1 MNILVTGANG
11 QLGTELRNVTA
22 GSRDNYIFS
31 DVVSADGVHTFIL
44 DITDLRAVRKAC
56 ATLEVD
62 VIINCAAYTN
72 VDMAEED
79 PQSAMPLNASA
90 PANLAVAAAETGAF
104 LIQISTDYVFRG
116 DSSVPYREDS
126 PTEPLGVYGETKL
139 AGERA
144 VRSSGCDWIIIRTAW
159 LYSPYGKNFVKTMQ
173 RLTAEKDSLRVVS
186 DQIGSPTYARDL
198 ASLIVRMIDG
208 GLEGKD
214 GIYHYTDE
222 GEVSWYE
229 FAKAICELS
238 GNRCDI
244 SPCTSEE
251 YPSKAQRPHYSVLD
265 KTKVKAV
272 FGVEVPCWLDS
283 LKACLERMQ

>member
-79 PQSAMPLNASA
+79 PQSAMTLNASA

-104 LIQISTDYVFRG
+104 LIQISTTSSGAIRPFPTGKILRLDRLGSMGRPNWRVRG
-116 DSSVPYREDS
+116 LFGVRAATGSSSVPHGS
-126 PTEPLGVYGETKL
+126 IPLTERISSRRCSGSLPRRIPSGWSRT
-139 AGERA
+139 
-144 VRSSGCDWIIIRTAW
+144 RSGRLPMRGIW
-159 LYSPYGKNFVKTMQ
+159 LP
-173 RLTAEKDSLRVVS
+173 
-186 DQIGSPTYARDL
+186 
-198 ASLIVRMIDG
+198 
-208 GLEGKD
+208 
-214 GIYHYTDE
+214 
-222 GEVSWYE
+222 
-229 FAKAICELS
+229 
-238 GNRCDI
+238 
-244 SPCTSEE
+244 
-251 YPSKAQRPHYSVLD
+251 
-265 KTKVKAV
+265 
-272 FGVEVPCWLDS
+272 
-283 LKACLERMQ
+283 

>member
-79 PQSAMPLNASA
+79 PQSAMTLNASA
-90 PANLAVAAAETGAF
+90 PANLAVAASETGAF

-126 PTEPLGVYGETKL
+126 PTGPLGVYG
-139 AGERA
+139 
-144 VRSSGCDWIIIRTAW
+144 
-159 LYSPYGKNFVKTMQ
+159 
-173 RLTAEKDSLRVVS
+173 
-186 DQIGSPTYARDL
+186 
-198 ASLIVRMIDG
+198 
-208 GLEGKD
+208 
-214 GIYHYTDE
+214 
-222 GEVSWYE
+222 
-229 FAKAICELS
+229 
-238 GNRCDI
+238 
-244 SPCTSEE
+244 
-251 YPSKAQRPHYSVLD
+251 
-265 KTKVKAV
+265 
-272 FGVEVPCWLDS
+272 
-283 LKACLERMQ
+283 

>member
-79 PQSAMPLNASA
+79 PQSAMTLNASA
-90 PANLAVAAAETGAF
+90 PANLAVAASETGAF

-126 PTEPLGVYGETKL
+126 PTGPLGVYGETKL

-186 DQIGSPTYARDL
+186 DQIGSPTYTWDL
-198 ASLIVRMIDG
+198 VSLIVRMIHG
-208 GLEGKD
+208 GLEG
-214 GIYHYTDE
+214 
-222 GEVSWYE
+222 
-229 FAKAICELS
+229 
-238 GNRCDI
+238 
-244 SPCTSEE
+244 
-251 YPSKAQRPHYSVLD
+251 
-265 KTKVKAV
+265 
-272 FGVEVPCWLDS
+272 
-283 LKACLERMQ
+283 

>member
-1 MNILVTGANG
+1 M
-11 QLGTELRNVTA
+11 
-22 GSRDNYIFS
+22 
-31 DVVSADGVHTFIL
+31 
-44 DITDLRAVRKAC
+44 
-56 ATLEVD
+56 D

-79 PQSAMPLNASA
+79 PQSAMTLNASA

-126 PTEPLGVYGETKL
+126 PTGPL

-251 YPSKAQRPHYSVLD
+251 YPSKVQRPHYSVLD

>member
-1 MNILVTGANG
+1 MHILVTGARG
-11 QLGTELRNVTA
+11 QLGTELKSELERRVPGVT
-22 GSRDNYIFS
+22 DYI
-31 DVVSADGVHTFIL
+31 DREEL
-44 DITDLRAVRKAC
+44 DLTDAKAVDAFVRRG
-56 ATLEVD
+56 D
-62 VIINCAAYTN
+62 YSHIINCAAYTN

-79 PQSAMPLNASA
+79 PQSAMTLNASA

-126 PTEPLGVYGETKL
+126 PTGPLGVYGETKL

-222 GEVSWYE
+222 GMVSWYE

>member
-1 MNILVTGANG
+1 MNILVTGANR

-79 PQSAMPLNASA
+79 PQSAMTLNASA

-126 PTEPLGVYGETKL
+126 PTGPLGVYGETKL

-173 RLTAEKDSLRVVS
+173 RLTAEKDSLRVV
-186 DQIGSPTYARDL
+186 
-198 ASLIVRMIDG
+198 
-208 GLEGKD
+208 
-214 GIYHYTDE
+214 
-222 GEVSWYE
+222 
-229 FAKAICELS
+229 
-238 GNRCDI
+238 
-244 SPCTSEE
+244 
-251 YPSKAQRPHYSVLD
+251 
-265 KTKVKAV
+265 
-272 FGVEVPCWLDS
+272 
-283 LKACLERMQ
+283 

>member
-1 MNILVTGANG
+1 
-11 QLGTELRNVTA
+11 
-22 GSRDNYIFS
+22 
-31 DVVSADGVHTFIL
+31 
-44 DITDLRAVRKAC
+44 
-56 ATLEVD
+56 
-62 VIINCAAYTN
+62 
-72 VDMAEED
+72 
-79 PQSAMPLNASA
+79 
-90 PANLAVAAAETGAF
+90 
-104 LIQISTDYVFRG
+104 
-116 DSSVPYREDS
+116 
-126 PTEPLGVYGETKL
+126 
-139 AGERA
+139 
-144 VRSSGCDWIIIRTAW
+144 
-159 LYSPYGKNFVKTMQ
+159 MQ

>member
-79 PQSAMPLNASA
+79 PQSAMTLNASA
-90 PANLAVAAAETGAF
+90 PANLAVAASETGAF

-116 DSSVPYREDS
+116 DASVPYRMALF
-126 PTEPLGVYGETKL
+126 PLRIEFRQDHAAAHCREGF
-139 AGERA
+139 
-144 VRSSGCDWIIIRTAW
+144 
-159 LYSPYGKNFVKTMQ
+159 P
-173 RLTAEKDSLRVVS
+173 
-186 DQIGSPTYARDL
+186 P
-198 ASLIVRMIDG
+198 G
-208 GLEGKD
+208 GLGPD
-214 GIYHYTDE
+214 RVADLCAGSGIPD
-222 GEVSWYE
+222 
-229 FAKAICELS
+229 CQ
-238 GNRCDI
+238 D
-244 SPCTSEE
+244 
-251 YPSKAQRPHYSVLD
+251 D
-265 KTKVKAV
+265 
-272 FGVEVPCWLDS
+272 
-283 LKACLERMQ
+283 